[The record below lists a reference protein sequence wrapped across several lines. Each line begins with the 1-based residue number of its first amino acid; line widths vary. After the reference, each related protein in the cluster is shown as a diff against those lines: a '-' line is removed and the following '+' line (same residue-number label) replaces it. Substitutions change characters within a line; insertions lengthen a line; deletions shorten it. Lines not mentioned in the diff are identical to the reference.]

1 MGYGRLV
8 ERQLHQRAAEAKLSQ
23 QVQFE
28 QLAKNVA
35 AGTVH
40 VIDESAVVR
49 PASLVREPH
58 GERGEPRLMVCGPNL
73 QDSRSAQRTCGWAPT
88 GRRTTDRRNFVRGL
102 RKSVLPLFSIERGF
116 LGALICDKGVTTE
129 VVDRFAREVLVRSVS
144 VPPPHAPSAECGCVR
159 SDWAQWCHLRPGDVV
174 VLDNASIHSNA
185 CLAAVVRARGATL
198 LFTPPY
204 SPEYNPVRINALMDA
219 EVSVSV
225 SRLHCTFPS

>member
-1 MGYGRLV
+1 VRRLMGYGRLV
-8 ERQLHQRAAEAKLSQ
+8 ERQLHQRAAEAKRSQ

-144 VPPPHAPSAECGCVR
+144 VPPPHAPSACLPHTLRQLSVVACAPTGR
-159 SDWAQWCHLRPGDVV
+159 SGAIC
-174 VLDNASIHSNA
+174 
-185 CLAAVVRARGATL
+185 ARGTWWCSTMPPSIATRVSPRSYAHGAL
-198 LFTPPY
+198 RCSSRPPTHQSTTRCASTP
-204 SPEYNPVRINALMDA
+204 
-219 EVSVSV
+219 
-225 SRLHCTFPS
+225 